1 MIEQDL
7 GGIGKLS
14 RKRLSGVV
22 RRYKGCFKA
31 SDVADC
37 LQISRTKARGMLA
50 IWSKHGWLQRIRPGL
65 YLPVELASESPD
77 DILID
82 PWIIAMQL
90 YSPCYLGGWSACR
103 HWDLTEQIFDKTLV
117 LTSKRINGKEQ
128 IAGNMHFFIKKTDS
142 TKFFGLKTIWKESI
156 KVQIS
161 DPHKTIIDI
170 LDDPALAGG
179 IRSAAD
185 MLQKYLKSEDFN
197 TSLLLEYAFKM
208 NNKTIFKRL
217 GFLLSMLKFED
228 IVLIEQCR
236 QNISQGNS
244 QIDPVSKGKRLVKKW
259 GLWLPNDFENTFQSN
274 ENS

>member
-1 MIEQDL
+1 MYCTMDEYEV

-14 RKRLSGVV
+14 RKRLSEIV
-22 RRYKGCFKA
+22 RRCKGCIRA
-31 SDVADC
+31 TDVADC
-37 LQISRTKARGMLA
+37 LQISGAKARNLLA

-65 YLPVELASESPD
+65 YLAVELASESPN

-82 PWIIAMQL
+82 PWVIAMQL
-90 YSPCYLGGWSACR
+90 YSPCYLGGWSACQ

-128 IAGNMHFFIKKTDS
+128 EAGNIHFLIKKTDS
-142 TKFFGLKTIWKESI
+142 TKFFGLKTIWKESV

-170 LDDPALAGG
+170 LDDPVLVGG
-179 IRSAAD
+179 IRSTTD
-185 MLQKYLKSEDFN
+185 MLQKYLKSEHFN
-197 TSLLLEYAFKM
+197 CSLLLEYAFKM

-228 IVLIEQCR
+228 TGLIEQCR
-236 QNISQGNS
+236 QSISQGNS
-244 QIDPVSKGKRLVKKW
+244 QIDPSSKGKRLVKKW
-259 GLWLPNDFENTFQSN
+259 GLWLPNDFENTF
-274 ENS
+274 